1 MAHLNLFFDYSY
13 LTYLI
18 DLFYSRRYGYLDET
32 ALLPP
37 MNHRETS
44 LPKPQ
49 YWHAIFDALPLPT
62 FIVDEDVRILNF
74 NAEAEKLLGVAP
86 KSSLR
91 RRGGEVL
98 HCIYAETAGC
108 GKSKPCNNC
117 LIRNSVKDAVHGLN
131 TRRKLHQTE
140 LRSSRGAVPVSLFVT
155 TSLLPETT
163 PPQILLVLENVT
175 ETIRLH
181 NQHRSP

>member
-1 MAHLNLFFDYSY
+1 MAHFNLFFDFIY

-18 DLFYSRRYGYLDET
+18 DLLYSCRYGYLDET
-32 ALLPP
+32 ASPPP
-37 MNHRETS
+37 MNHGETS
-44 LPKPQ
+44 HPNGQ
-49 YWHAIFDALPLPT
+49 HWQAIFDALPLPT
-62 FIVDEDVRILNF
+62 FIVDEDVRILSF
-74 NAEAEKLLGVAP
+74 NAEAEKLLGIAP

-108 GKSKPCNNC
+108 GKSKLCNNC
-117 LIRNSVKDAVHGLN
+117 LIRNSIKDAVHGLN
-131 TRRKLHQTE
+131 TRRKLHQAE
-140 LRSSRGAVPVSLFVT
+140 LRGSRGAVPVSLFVT

-163 PPQILLVLENVT
+163 PPQVLLVLENVT